1 MITVRLTDGLGNR
14 LFQVAA
20 LLGYAERWGLEP
32 VFFPGRC
39 EPCSHTESNADIV
52 AALFPQIR
60 VAWDLGPSLE
70 TVVEDADACF
80 TAVER
85 TKPATTAHP
94 IVLRGYFQ
102 AAAYGPS
109 RMPSPNYAAVISAER
124 RFANTNPGSPKG
136 ERLSFLDQHYSVYG
150 WWVHVRLGDYMIL
163 PHYQIGVVDYLR
175 AALRCAA
182 VHMSPGTTVLVYS
195 DNVDLAV
202 GLLRGLGSGVD
213 FHGAGTDLTPVE
225 TLYAMSLASGGCICT
240 NSTFGW
246 WGAAGSAA
254 RAAGGPIYFPCRWS
268 NLSYSAEGIYPPWGT
283 VVNY

>member
-39 EPCSHTESNADIV
+39 DPCTHADSNAATV
-52 AALFPQIR
+52 AALFPHIR

-70 TVVEDADACF
+70 TVAEDAAACF
-80 TAVER
+80 TVVER
-85 TKPATTAHP
+85 TKPETPHP

-102 AAAYGPS
+102 AAAYGPA
-109 RMPSPNYAAVISAER
+109 RFVRPNYEAVLRAER
-124 RFANTNPGSPKG
+124 RAA
-136 ERLSFLDQHYSVYG
+136 LDQHYSVYR

-182 VHMSPGTTVLVYS
+182 AHMSPGTPVLVYS

-202 GLLRGLGSGVD
+202 RLLEGLGFDLRFVGSGSE
-213 FHGAGTDLTPVE
+213 ADLTPVE

-254 RAAGGPIYFPCRWS
+254 RSAGGPIYFPCRWS
-268 NLSYSAEGIYPPWGT
+268 NLPYSAEGIYPPWGT

>member
-39 EPCSHTESNADIV
+39 DPCTHADSCAETV
-52 AALFPQIR
+52 VALFPQIR
-60 VAWDLGPSLE
+60 VAWDLGPTLE
-70 TVVEDADACF
+70 TVVEGADACF

-85 TKPATTAHP
+85 TKPSTPHP

-102 AAAYGPS
+102 AAAYGPA
-109 RMPSPNYAAVISAER
+109 RFVRPKYEAVLSAER
-124 RFANTNPGSPKG
+124 RAV
-136 ERLSFLDQHYSVYG
+136 LDQHYSVYG

-175 AALRCAA
+175 AALAQAQPGSA
-182 VHMSPGTTVLVYS
+182 VVVYS

-202 GLLRGLGSGVD
+202 GLLRGLGLGLH
-213 FHGAGTDLTPVE
+213 FHGAAADLTPVE

-254 RAAGGPIYFPCRWS
+254 RMGGRPIYFPRRWS
-268 NLSYSAEGIYPPWGT
+268 NLPYSADGIYPSWGT
-283 VVNY
+283 IVDY

>member
-32 VFFPGRC
+32 VLFPGRC
-39 EPCSHTESNADIV
+39 VPCTHADSNATTV

-70 TVVEDADACF
+70 TVAEDAADCF
-80 TAVER
+80 TVVER
-85 TKPATTAHP
+85 TKPATAHT

-102 AAAYGPS
+102 AAAYGPAHFV
-109 RMPSPNYAAVISAER
+109 RPNYEAVLSAER
-124 RFANTNPGSPKG
+124 RAT
-136 ERLSFLDQHYSVYG
+136 LDQHYSVYG
-150 WWVHVRLGDYMIL
+150 WWAHVRLGDYMIL
-163 PHYQIGVVDYLR
+163 PHYQIGVADYLR
-175 AALRCAA
+175 AALRCAEA
-182 VHMSPGTTVLVYS
+182 HMSPGTPVLVYS

-202 GLLRGLGSGVD
+202 RLLDGLGFDLRFVGS
-213 FHGAGTDLTPVE
+213 GTDLTPVE
-225 TLYAMSLASGGCICT
+225 TLYAMSLASDGCICT

-254 RAAGGPIYFPCRWS
+254 RAAGRPIYFPCRWS
-268 NLSYSAEGIYPPWGT
+268 NLPYSAEGIYPPWGT

>member
-1 MITVRLTDGLGNR
+1 
-14 LFQVAA
+14 
-20 LLGYAERWGLEP
+20 
-32 VFFPGRC
+32 
-39 EPCSHTESNADIV
+39 
-52 AALFPQIR
+52 

-70 TVVEDADACF
+70 TVAEDAAACF
-80 TAVER
+80 TVVER
-85 TKPATTAHP
+85 TKPETPHP

-102 AAAYGPS
+102 AAAYGPA
-109 RMPSPNYAAVISAER
+109 RFVRPNYEAVLRAER
-124 RFANTNPGSPKG
+124 RAA
-136 ERLSFLDQHYSVYG
+136 LDQHYSVYR

-175 AALRCAA
+175 AALSQALA
-182 VHMSPGTTVLVYS
+182 NGPVGSAVLVYS

-202 GLLRGLGSGVD
+202 GLLRGLGSGAD
-213 FHGAGTDLTPVE
+213 FHGAGADLTPVE

-268 NLSYSAEGIYPPWGT
+268 NLPYSAEGIYPPWGT